1 MGSPHIVFFFTEGEG
16 DKGGSAKGRELVHWG
31 EKVMDFDVKLNV
43 ADNEGRQTCV
53 GTAFAV
59 LSWATEEEKYYV
71 EEVGDGVFLVS
82 DKENTV

>member
-1 MGSPHIVFFFTEGEG
+1 
-16 DKGGSAKGRELVHWG
+16 
-31 EKVMDFDVKLNV
+31 MDFDVKLNV

-59 LSWATEEEKYYV
+59 LSWATEEEKYDV